1 MNKAPSP
8 AQLAARAKFAA
19 AARSG
24 KFKRKAGAAKA
35 KPRKR
40 NPVPAKTGNA
50 PEYFARVKGRGWV
63 TEFQRNAP
71 VHVWRYSKNFADA
84 TILGEGQAVQVK
96 TMCDHC
102 SAACELVSVADNP
115 LTRVKVK
122 SPSMA
127 TGAPPSKRLTKRRK
141 ATAKAAPGY
150 YANPLTDEDA
160 TFVREARARI
170 KELDAQVLAA
180 IDAKQWTK
188 ADRLDRDRSKLW
200 KAVDVREGRKP
211 RSSNPISPAMPWG
224 VFRGTTQLAAF
235 RSETKAREY
244 GQAYADTYRM
254 PVSVGRVK

>member
-1 MNKAPSP
+1 MSKAPSP

-24 KFKRKAGAAKA
+24 KFKRTAAKA

-40 NPVPAKTGNA
+40 NPVPAKTGDG

-63 TEFQRNAP
+63 VAYQRNAP
-71 VHVWRYSKNFADA
+71 VHVWQYSKSFADA

-102 SAACELVSVADNP
+102 SAPCELVSVKDNP
-115 LTRVKVK
+115 LTRVRVK

-150 YANPLTDEDA
+150 YANPVKFQHSVHAADRMDNVVQA
-160 TFVREARARI
+160 RHGRAWSDVARFV
-170 KELDAQVLAA
+170 DFNT
-180 IDAKQWTK
+180 AKQY
-188 ADRLDRDRSKLW
+188 A
-200 KAVDVREGRKP
+200 
-211 RSSNPISPAMPWG
+211 
-224 VFRGTTQLAAF
+224 
-235 RSETKAREY
+235 
-244 GQAYADTYRM
+244 QAYADAHN
-254 PVSVGRVK
+254 VQVKVLGNFGDKYAKARA